1 MRPCVKEEAS
11 ANAAIV
17 RSGKSSVETVTSR
30 CRNCGGNRA
39 RAPIAEAELVQIA
52 AKSKK
57 IALARGPRLWQGV
70 AMLTRHILAPV
81 ALIAAT
87 HLSTPVFATPPNK
100 AEQAMIATV
109 DAEQAR
115 HLDLLEKLVNQNS
128 GTRNLKG
135 VRAVH
140 DMLVPEFEA
149 LGFTVRWVDQSAV
162 GRAGH
167 FIAELKGK
175 KGTKRLLLIGHLDT
189 VFELDHPFQKFERV
203 SADKVKGP
211 GAADD
216 KGGVVAMLAA
226 LRAMHQAGTL
236 KGANIEVVLTGDE
249 EEAGLPLA
257 IARADLIAAGKR
269 ADAALDFEGLS
280 QENGQDMGSIA
291 RRSAGN
297 WQVTVTARSG
307 HSSGIFSDSAGE
319 GAIYPLAR
327 ILSAFRKELPEP
339 NLTFNVGMVAGG
351 ASAAIAPS
359 GANAEATGKTN
370 IIPSVAVA
378 MGDVRAL
385 SRESIARTEAKMRE
399 IVARPFN
406 GGEAKLVF
414 EDKYPPMAPTAGN
427 RALLDKLNGVNATLG
442 LPAMAALDP
451 LKRGAGDVSFV
462 AADVDSLVGLGPA
475 SAGDHTAA
483 ETVDVPSL
491 WRQAKRAA
499 LLMTRLSRE
508 PAAKR

>member
-1 MRPCVKEEAS
+1 M
-11 ANAAIV
+11 
-17 RSGKSSVETVTSR
+17 
-30 CRNCGGNRA
+30 
-39 RAPIAEAELVQIA
+39 
-52 AKSKK
+52 
-57 IALARGPRLWQGV
+57 
-70 AMLTRHILAPV
+70 MTRHLLAPT
-81 ALIAAT
+81 ALLAAAFGSDP
-87 HLSTPVFATPPNK
+87 LLAAPPTR

-109 DAEQAR
+109 DAEQGR
-115 HLDLLEKLVNQNS
+115 HLALLERLVNQNS

-149 LGFTVRWVDQSAV
+149 LGFKVRWVDQSAA

-167 FIAELKGK
+167 FIAEHKGR

-226 LRAMHQAGTL
+226 LRAMHQAGSL
-236 KGANIEVVLTGDE
+236 KDANIEVVLTGDE
-249 EEAGLPLA
+249 EEAGLPLS
-257 IARADLIAAGKR
+257 IARADLVAAGKR
-269 ADAALDFEGLS
+269 ADAALDFEGLARD
-280 QENGQDMGSIA
+280 GGKDMGSIA

-297 WQVTVTARSG
+297 WTVTVTARSG
-307 HSSGIFSDSAGE
+307 HSSGIFSEAAGE
-319 GAIYPLAR
+319 GAIYPLAQ
-327 ILSAFRKELPEP
+327 ILAAFRKELPEP
-339 NLTFNVGMVAGG
+339 NLTFNVGMIAGG

-370 IIPSVAVA
+370 IIPAVAVA

-385 SRESIARTEAKMRE
+385 SQESIDRTMAKMRE

-414 EDKYPPMAPTAGN
+414 EDKYPPMAPTEGN
-427 RALLDKLNGVNATLG
+427 RTLLAKLNGVNATLG
-442 LPAMAALDP
+442 LPEMAALDP
-451 LKRGAGDVSFV
+451 LKRGAGDISFV

-475 SAGDHTAA
+475 SEGDHTAA

-508 PAAKR
+508 PAVKR

>member
-1 MRPCVKEEAS
+1 
-11 ANAAIV
+11 
-17 RSGKSSVETVTSR
+17 
-30 CRNCGGNRA
+30 
-39 RAPIAEAELVQIA
+39 
-52 AKSKK
+52 
-57 IALARGPRLWQGV
+57 
-70 AMLTRHILAPV
+70 MLTRHLLAPA
-81 ALIAAT
+81 ALIAA
-87 HLSTPVFATPPNK
+87 LVLPAPLLAAPPSK
-100 AEQAMIATV
+100 AEQVMIATV

-128 GTRNLKG
+128 GTRNVKG

-149 LGFTVRWVDQSAV
+149 LGFTVRWVDQAAV

-167 FIAELKGK
+167 FIAEHKGK
-175 KGTKRLLLIGHLDT
+175 KGAKRLLLIGHLDT
-189 VFELDHPFQKFERV
+189 VFELDHPFQKFERI

-216 KGGVVAMLAA
+216 KGGVIAMLAA
-226 LRAMHQAGTL
+226 LRAMHKAGTL
-236 KGANIEVVLTGDE
+236 KDANIEIVLTGDE
-249 EEAGLPLA
+249 EEAGLPLS

-280 QENGQDMGSIA
+280 QEDGKDMGSIA

-297 WQVTVTARSG
+297 WRVTVTARSG
-307 HSSGIFSDSAGE
+307 HSSGVFSERAGE
-319 GAIYPLAR
+319 GAIYPLAA
-327 ILSAFRKELPEP
+327 ILAAFRKELPEP
-339 NLTFNVGMVAGG
+339 NLTFNVGMIAGG
-351 ASAAIAPS
+351 ASAAIADS

-370 IIPSVAVA
+370 IIPGVAVA

-385 SRESIARTEAKMRE
+385 TRESIQRTEAKMRE

-406 GGEAKLVF
+406 GGTATLVF
-414 EDKYPPMAPTAGN
+414 EDKYPPMAPTEGN
-427 RALLDKLNGVNATLG
+427 RALLAKLNGVNATLG
-442 LPAMAALDP
+442 LPEMAALDP

-475 SAGDHTAA
+475 SEGDHTAA

-508 PAAKR
+508 PAVKR